1 MPQDELT
8 LEQWSSGSLT
18 FDVRVSGPHD
28 GEPVVLLHG
37 FPQNSGE
44 WDAVSRRLNEAGYR
58 TYAPDQRGY
67 SPGARPQGVDAYR
80 MDHLVADVVSL
91 LDSRDL
97 ESAHIVGHDWGAA
110 VAWHLTGRHP
120 DRVRT
125 LTALSVPHPHALI
138 NALRD
143 DPDQRK
149 KSTYMLFFRRR
160 WVSERALL
168 TFDGR
173 LLRRSFDGSG
183 LSRADVDRYVRPL
196 KERGALT
203 GALNWYRAMSGR
215 ESAEAAPV
223 RVPTTY
229 VWSDGDLA
237 LGRAAAE
244 ACGTFVES
252 DYTYVELTGLSHW
265 LPDQAPERIAEII
278 LARVRG

>member
-1 MPQDELT
+1 MPHDALT
-8 LEQWSSGSLT
+8 HEQWTANGWT
-18 FDVRVSGPHD
+18 FDVQVGGPSS

-37 FPQNSGE
+37 FPQNARE
-44 WDAVSRRLNEAGYR
+44 WDAVSRLLHEAGYR

-67 SPGARPQGVDAYR
+67 SPGARPQDVDAYR

-91 LDSRDL
+91 LDARDL
-97 ESAHIVGHDWGAA
+97 EAAHIVGHDWGAA
-110 VAWHLTGRHP
+110 VAWHLAGRHP

-125 LTALSVPHPHALI
+125 LTALSVPHPHALV

-143 DPDQRK
+143 DPEQKRK
-149 KSTYMLFFRRR
+149 SAYMLFFRRR
-160 WVSERALL
+160 WVAERTLL
-168 TFDGR
+168 AFDAR
-173 LLRRSFDGSG
+173 LLRKSFGGSG
-183 LSRADVDRYVRPL
+183 VSQAELDRYVRPL
-196 KERGALT
+196 QAPGALT

-237 LGRAAAE
+237 LGRTGAE

-252 DYTYVELTGLSHW
+252 DYTFVELPGLSHW
-265 LPDQAPERIAEII
+265 LPDQAPERIAEVI
-278 LARVRG
+278 LARVRS